1 LNIVQTI
8 EERKMSSNKSSIQK
22 VTRRDF
28 LKMGAVAGASAIL
41 AACAPSSSGGGGGGA
56 ALPDLT
62 SGNSIPLDELA
73 AAAKT
78 EGSLTTIALP
88 HDWANY
94 GEIIETFKSK
104 YGLSV
109 NELNPDAG
117 SADELEAIRA
127 NKDSKGPQAP
137 DVVDVGVGHTA
148 TAMADGL
155 FANYKV
161 ADWDTIEMKDPNG
174 YWWAE
179 YYGVL
184 VFEVVK
190 PDIAE
195 SPQDWEDLL
204 KPEYKGKVAMAGDV
218 LKSNQSVQT
227 VMAAGLARSGGD
239 IEKAPEAGLQ
249 FWKEMNDAGNFI
261 PVISDQ
267 GRIAARETLI
277 TMEWDYLALA
287 NRDALAGNPELEIV
301 VPNSGVLAGPYAGGI
316 SAYAP
321 HPYAARLWWEF
332 VMSDEGQNLYLK
344 GYAHPIRFND
354 MVKRGVVPQ
363 EMLDKLPPAA
373 AYEKA
378 TFLTVDQLQAANKY
392 ITDNWRKVVYGE

>member
-1 LNIVQTI
+1 MPQKT
-8 EERKMSSNKSSIQK
+8 SIS
-22 VTRRDF
+22 RRNF
-28 LKMGAVAGASAIL
+28 LKMSALTGGAAFL
-41 AACAPSSSGGGGGGA
+41 AACGGGPAAPSGA
-56 ALPDLT
+56 NLPDLT
-62 SGNSIPLDELA
+62 SGNSIPLEELI

-78 EGSLTTIALP
+78 EGELTTIALP

-94 GEIIETFKSK
+94 GEIIETFKTK
-104 YGLSV
+104 YGLKV
-109 NELNPDAG
+109 NELDPNAG

-127 NKDSKGPQAP
+127 NKESKGPQAP
-137 DVVDVGVGHTA
+137 DVIDVGVGHTE
-148 TAMADGL
+148 TAMKDGL
-155 FANYKV
+155 VAKYKV
-161 ADWDTIEMKDPNG
+161 STWDSIEMKDPDG

-184 VFEVVK
+184 VFEVSK
-190 PDIAE
+190 PAIE
-195 SPQDWEDLL
+195 NSPQDWEDLL

-227 VMAAGLARSGGD
+227 VLASGLSRAGGD
-239 IEKAPEAGLQ
+239 ITKAAEAGLQ
-249 FWKEMNDAGNFI
+249 FWKEVNDAGNFI
-261 PVISDQ
+261 PVIADQ
-267 GRIAARETLI
+267 GTIAQGETPI
-277 TMEWDYLALA
+277 VMEWDYLALA
-287 NRDALAGNPELEIV
+287 NRDALAGNPDLEIV
-301 VPNSGVLAGPYAGGI
+301 VPKTGVLAGPYAGGI

-354 MVKRGVVPQ
+354 MAKRGVIPQ

-378 TFLTVDQLQAANKY
+378 FFPTIQQLTETKTY
-392 ITDNWRKVVYGE
+392 ITENWRKVVYGE